1 MIRRLLI
8 VLQILKDND
17 LYVKPEKCIF
27 FTEKVEFLGFIIE
40 DGKNQDGSDET
51 LWSFGMASSNDLET
65 GQKFYRVLQLLSSIH

>member
-8 VLQILKDND
+8 ILQILKDND

-40 DGKNQDGSDET
+40 DEKSRWIRQNS
-51 LWSFGMASSNDLET
+51 LVFWN
-65 GQKFYRVLQLLSSIH
+65 GQLPQP